1 MSKTDVLSLLK
12 PSVDEIIN
20 MVLMFPIGDKRR
32 EQIWCLISK
41 DAELTSQLLKRLRN
55 CG

>member
-1 MSKTDVLSLLK
+1 MSKIDIISLLK

-20 MVLMFPIGDKRR
+20 MVLMFPIGDQRR
-32 EQIWCLISK
+32 EQLWCLIIK
-41 DAELTSQLLKRLRN
+41 DAELTRQLLNRLRN